1 MVFLGRKDFIPK
13 KKAHTHRL
21 CLLGRL
27 IENIINHVWLL
38 LNARFQI
45 VRVVIVV
52 ISESLP
58 FDQYHNRQSNGN
70 EKEKN
75 SRQDNTLQ
83 SWSLSVISYRMCD
96 LWFGCVVGTITMFFI
111 FLFPFSPWKWLWR
124 KWFLH
129 RSAKPAWILILTISI
144 FVFCFYCV
152 WYTRRRFQYFSF
164 THLDIRTSWVF
175 ELQFF
180 GDNKTFG
187 FQIKWNFFY

>member
-45 VRVVIVV
+45 VRVV

-111 FLFPFSPWKWLWR
+111 FCFL
-124 KWFLH
+124 FLH
-129 RSAKPAWILILTISI
+129 ENGCEESG
-144 FVFCFYCV
+144 FCIGRPSQLGYWF
-152 WYTRRRFQYFSF
+152 WQFQFSF
-164 THLDIRTSWVF
+164 SVSIVCDTLVVVF
-175 ELQFF
+175 NIFHSL
-180 GDNKTFG
+180 T
-187 FQIKWNFFY
+187 